1 MRIDK
6 ALENII
12 ELREILLWALFVLHL
27 VRRAEQL
34 GILCE
39 IDGRYEPLVMLAVR
53 RIGGGQRGAHHRA
66 AMERALERNDSRT
79 PLRAALQRLQHEEIL
94 TQNGKNMVVAEV
106 TEREVRD
113 ICTVRMQLEPL
124 AVHLLAQNG
133 GLTEKQLDHLYLCG
147 EKQLNALHAGD
158 NETFLDQDAL
168 FHVSLAQLTGNS
180 FLADLVR
187 KSNETI
193 RRFHTLSG
201 SLAYHA
207 EDAVHEHTAVLDR
220 IRSGH
225 YEEAEQALRYHLEQV
240 QRRMFS
246 K

>member
-1 MRIDK
+1 
-6 ALENII
+6 
-12 ELREILLWALFVLHL
+12 
-27 VRRAEQL
+27 
-34 GILCE
+34 
-39 IDGRYEPLVMLAVR
+39 
-53 RIGGGQRGAHHRA
+53 
-66 AMERALERNDSRT
+66 
-79 PLRAALQRLQHEEIL
+79 
-94 TQNGKNMVVAEV
+94 MVVAEV

-187 KSNETI
+187 KSSETI